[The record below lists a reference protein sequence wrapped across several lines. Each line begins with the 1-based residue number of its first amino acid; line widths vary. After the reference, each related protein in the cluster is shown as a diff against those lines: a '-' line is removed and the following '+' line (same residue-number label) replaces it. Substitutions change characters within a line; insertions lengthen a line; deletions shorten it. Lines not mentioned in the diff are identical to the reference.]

1 MKKLISVLMTIVLT
15 LTALSC
21 TTVFADSEISDEY
34 TALEKA
40 IINTLSKMYS
50 NRDDIVLTSF
60 NQLSDNTAIYSFDF
74 AGAARSASPEQTIIG
89 KYKYRYADIN
99 QTYYF
104 ANSESYTLNSAYTS
118 GMISDE
124 QLDEIA
130 EILDFETVSEDDVFL
145 KIREEIAN
153 KSGKINPDDITFFG
167 VEFLSNNDVLFA
179 YRIENTG
186 SPCVMNQYFIGQY
199 NYFVDYAEERFV
211 YTKSEVN
218 RISYAYNNGLIDD
231 DELDE
236 IAGILGFAK
245 LDDIYSEIKNAVAKD
260 TGIITADDIVLSGVE
275 ILNNGDYIFAFKADK
290 IEQPVISRDYN
301 IYNIGKYRYYG
312 GDWEERYLYSGSE
325 IKNINTAYNEG
336 IIDDAELDEIAR
348 TISRYFDVYTDSSD
362 ANGDGKTDVDDV
374 THIQKLLAGITDN
387 VSSSF
392 AVVDV
397 NCDCSLTIDD
407 ATLIQKQLAGFE
419 VQ

>member
-1 MKKLISVLMTIVLT
+1 MTIVLT

-21 TTVFADSEISDEY
+21 TTAFAVDEDNS
-34 TALEKA
+34 LEKA
-40 IINTLSKMYS
+40 IIDDLAKIYS
-50 NRDDIVLTSF
+50 DTDDIALTF
-60 NQLSDNTAIYSFDF
+60 FYQLSDTTAVYSY
-74 AGAARSASPEQTIIG
+74 ARNNYSPESEPEQTIIG
-89 KYKYRYADIN
+89 NYKYCYNNTDKV
-99 QTYYF
+99 YYF

-118 GMISDE
+118 GILSGE

-130 EILDFETVSEDDVFL
+130 KILDFETVSENDVLL

-153 KSGKINPDDITFFG
+153 ENINSDDITFFG
-167 VEFLSNNDVLFA
+167 VEFLNNNDVLFA

-199 NYFVDYAEERFV
+199 NYFVDCAEERFI
-211 YTKSEVN
+211 YAKSEVN
-218 RISYAYNNGLIDD
+218 RISDAYNNGLIDD

-275 ILNNGDYIFAFKADK
+275 ILNNGDYIFAFKPDK
-290 IEQPVISRDYN
+290 IEPSVISRSYN

-312 GDWEERYLYSGSE
+312 CDWEERYLYSGSE
-325 IKNINTAYNEG
+325 IKNINAAYNEG
-336 IIDDAELDEIAR
+336 IIDDTELDEIAR

-374 THIQKLLAGITDN
+374 TLIQKQLAGIKDN

-392 AVVDV
+392 AIVDV
-397 NCDCSLTIDD
+397 NRDCSLTIDNV
-407 ATLIQKQLAGFE
+407 TLIQKYIAGLETQYLAE
-419 VQ
+419 